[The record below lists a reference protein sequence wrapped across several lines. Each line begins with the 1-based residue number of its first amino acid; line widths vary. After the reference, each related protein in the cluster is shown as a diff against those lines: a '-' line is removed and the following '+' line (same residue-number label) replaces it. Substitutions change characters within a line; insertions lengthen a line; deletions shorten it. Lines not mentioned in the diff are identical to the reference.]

1 MAFNGDPPESI
12 KPKKNGWKIVL
23 IVLVVLVALGFG
35 ISKFV
40 SKFDNFMRSTFAY
53 TESVR
58 RLSENGAAK
67 AILGTPIEI
76 GKILSGNV
84 NLQNFDGVA
93 TYSLAVKG
101 ANCTGV
107 YHIRAERS
115 MGTWDIYLMVLES
128 ECADSP
134 LILHN
139 SRNILFLEETAEEA

>member
-23 IVLVVLVALGFG
+23 IVVVLLAAAGFG
-35 ISKFV
+35 ISKILL
-40 SKFDNFMRSTFAY
+40 KFDNLMRGTYAY
-53 TESVR
+53 TEGVR
-58 RLSENGAAK
+58 LMSENGAAK
-67 AILGTPIEI
+67 TILGTPIEV
-76 GKILSGNV
+76 GKTLSGNV
-84 NLQNFDGVA
+84 NLHNFDRVA

-101 ANCTGV
+101 ENCAGV

-115 MGTWDIYLMVLES
+115 MGMWDIYLMVLES